1 MPLPPSAKGHHTV
14 WVHTPGR
21 PARAIRY
28 AVDGD
33 RLVGFGDDALSEV
46 PDGTRVSAAIHEIA
60 GGPALDEF
68 AATLR
73 VVDGSEVSASALH
86 ELLEHVPLGRTA
98 AEVERTF
105 DHHRSNRRVVALV
118 P

>member
-14 WVHTPGR
+14 WVQGPRG

-33 RLVGFGDDALSEV
+33 RLVGFGDDALAGI

-60 GGPALDEF
+60 NGAPLDQF
-68 AATLR
+68 AATLH
-73 VVDGSEVSASALH
+73 VVDGSGVSRAALH
-86 ELLEHVPLGRTA
+86 ELLEHVPLGRTSE
-98 AEVERTF
+98 EVEQTF
-105 DHHRSNRRVVALV
+105 QEHAARRVVAIV